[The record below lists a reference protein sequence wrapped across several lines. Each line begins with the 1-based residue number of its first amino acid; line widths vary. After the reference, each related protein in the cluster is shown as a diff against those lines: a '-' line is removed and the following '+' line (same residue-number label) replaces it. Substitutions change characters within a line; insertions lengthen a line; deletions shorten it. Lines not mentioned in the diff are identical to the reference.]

1 MQLSPLAVLTTLGTP
16 MCHVSAIFCRR
27 SLLFLLS
34 VLGALIGGCSST
46 SISVDPGPSLDAQGR
61 WALLP
66 IVNLTD
72 TPLAA
77 DRTEAILASLLQA
90 RGLTTLGHSP
100 NFDVPGE
107 MPILDD
113 QERFERALA
122 WARREHYD
130 YAIAGS
136 AVEWNYK
143 SGVERE
149 PAVGI
154 SLRAVDVPTGKV
166 LWSATGAHT
175 GTGRESL
182 AGTAQQ
188 LLTQMLASL
197 KLQMGKL

>member
-77 DRTEAILASLLQA
+77 D
-90 RGLTTLGHSP
+90 
-100 NFDVPGE
+100 PGE
-107 MPILDD
+107 MPMLDD
-113 QERFERALA
+113 QQRFERALA

-166 LWSATGAHT
+166 LWSATGART